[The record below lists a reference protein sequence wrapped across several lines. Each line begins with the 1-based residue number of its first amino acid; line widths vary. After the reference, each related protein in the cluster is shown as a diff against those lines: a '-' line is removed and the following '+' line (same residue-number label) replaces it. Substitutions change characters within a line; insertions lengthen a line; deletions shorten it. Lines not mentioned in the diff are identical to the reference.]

1 MIFKKNLNIQMTH
14 LAQLEMITK
23 TIDSC
28 QNISISTIKIYI
40 YALTTFFD
48 SLYHE
53 D

>member
-1 MIFKKNLNIQMTH
+1 MIFKKILNIQMSH
-14 LAQLEMITK
+14 IAQLELITK

-28 QNISISTIKIYI
+28 QNVSISIIIKKS